1 MKTLFIPYT
10 KKRTILKSLL
20 ALFFTL
26 IILLLFF
33 IYLIIDR
40 SAISAG
46 KEKVAYAFVLLSLLV
61 LLGMFIIYAIPM
73 FASSLSISFN
83 DKGITLNNEALKG
96 LVKWQDILAIH
107 FVTEDD
113 NYKLQ
118 EFHQKII
125 IDLKDR
131 NTSLITYR
139 LIGKEYNNTRIVI
152 PIRNFKNDISDE
164 LGSIIDYILDNTD
177 RFIAAKSDYG
187 IVLADKTKVVIEE
200 VEEEED

>member
-10 KKRTILKSLL
+10 KKKTILKSLL

-26 IILLLFF
+26 IILLLLF

-73 FASSLSISFN
+73 FASNLSISFN
-83 DKGITLNNEALKG
+83 DKGITPNNEALKG
-96 LVKWQDILAIH
+96 LVKWQDILAFH

-125 IDLKDR
+125 LDLKDR
-131 NTSLITYR
+131 NTSYIAYR
-139 LIGKEYNNTRIVI
+139 LIGKEYNNTRIII

-177 RFIAAKSDYG
+177 KFIAAKSDYG
-187 IVLADKTKVVIEE
+187 IVLVDKTKVVIEE
-200 VEEEED
+200 VEEED

>member
-1 MKTLFIPYT
+1 MQTLFIPYT
-10 KKRTILKSLL
+10 KKRTILKSFII
-20 ALFFTL
+20 AS
-26 IILLLFF
+26 ILLLMFLFFF

-61 LLGMFIIYAIPM
+61 LLGMFIIYVIPM
-73 FASSLSISFN
+73 FASNLSISFN
-83 DKGITLNNEALKG
+83 DKGIILNNEALKG

-107 FVTEDD
+107 FVTKDD

-177 RFIAAKSDYG
+177 KFIAAKSDYG
-187 IVLADKTKVVIEE
+187 IILADKTKVVIEE
-200 VEEEED
+200 VEED

>member
-1 MKTLFIPYT
+1 M
-10 KKRTILKSLL
+10 
-20 ALFFTL
+20 
-26 IILLLFF
+26 
-33 IYLIIDR
+33 
-40 SAISAG
+40 
-46 KEKVAYAFVLLSLLV
+46 
-61 LLGMFIIYAIPM
+61 
-73 FASSLSISFN
+73 
-83 DKGITLNNEALKG
+83 
-96 LVKWQDILAIH
+96 KWQDILAIH

-200 VEEEED
+200 VEEED

>member
-1 MKTLFIPYT
+1 M
-10 KKRTILKSLL
+10 L

-61 LLGMFIIYAIPM
+61 SLGMFTTYVIPM
-73 FASSLSISFN
+73 FASKLSISFN

-164 LGSIIDYILDNTD
+164 LDSIIDYILDNTD

-187 IVLADKTKVVIEE
+187 IVLADKIKVVIEE
-200 VEEEED
+200 VEEED

>member
-10 KKRTILKSLL
+10 KKKTILKSLL

-26 IILLLFF
+26 IILLLLF

-46 KEKVAYAFVLLSLLV
+46 KEKVAYAFLLLSLLV

-73 FASSLSISFN
+73 FASNLSISFN

-96 LVKWQDILAIH
+96 LVKWQDILAFH

-125 IDLKDR
+125 LDLKDR
-131 NTSLITYR
+131 NTSYIAYR
-139 LIGKEYNNTRIVI
+139 LIGKEYNNTRIII

-187 IVLADKTKVVIEE
+187 IVLADKIKVVIEE
-200 VEEEED
+200 VEEED

>member
-125 IDLKDR
+125 IDLKDQ

-187 IVLADKTKVVIEE
+187 IILADKTKVVIEE
-200 VEEEED
+200 VEEED

>member
-10 KKRTILKSLL
+10 KKKTILKSLL

-73 FASSLSISFN
+73 FASNLSISFN

-125 IDLKDR
+125 LDLKDR
-131 NTSLITYR
+131 NTSYITYR
-139 LIGKEYNNTRIVI
+139 LIGKEYNNTRIII

-200 VEEEED
+200 VEEED

>member
-10 KKRTILKSLL
+10 KKKTILKSLL

-26 IILLLFF
+26 IILLLLF

-46 KEKVAYAFVLLSLLV
+46 KEKVAYAFLLLSLLV

-73 FASSLSISFN
+73 FASNLSISFN

-96 LVKWQDILAIH
+96 LVKWQDILAFH

-139 LIGKEYNNTRIVI
+139 LIGKEYNNTRIII

-177 RFIAAKSDYG
+177 KFIAAKSDYG
-187 IVLADKTKVVIEE
+187 IVLVDKTKVVIEE
-200 VEEEED
+200 VEEED

>member
-1 MKTLFIPYT
+1 MQTLFIPYT
-10 KKRTILKSLL
+10 KKRTILKSFII
-20 ALFFTL
+20 AS
-26 IILLLFF
+26 ILLLMFLFFF

-40 SAISAG
+40 STISAG

-73 FASSLSISFN
+73 FASNLSISFN
-83 DKGITLNNEALKG
+83 DKGIILNNEALKG

-107 FVTEDD
+107 FVTKDD

-177 RFIAAKSDYG
+177 KFIAAKSDYG
-187 IVLADKTKVVIEE
+187 IILADKTKVVIEE
-200 VEEEED
+200 DEED

>member
-1 MKTLFIPYT
+1 
-10 KKRTILKSLL
+10 
-20 ALFFTL
+20 
-26 IILLLFF
+26 
-33 IYLIIDR
+33 
-40 SAISAG
+40 
-46 KEKVAYAFVLLSLLV
+46 
-61 LLGMFIIYAIPM
+61 MFIIYAIPM
-73 FASSLSISFN
+73 FASNLSISFN

-139 LIGKEYNNTRIVI
+139 LR
-152 PIRNFKNDISDE
+152 
-164 LGSIIDYILDNTD
+164 
-177 RFIAAKSDYG
+177 
-187 IVLADKTKVVIEE
+187 
-200 VEEEED
+200 

>member
-107 FVTEDD
+107 FVTKDD

-177 RFIAAKSDYG
+177 KFIAAKSDYG

-200 VEEEED
+200 VEEED

>member
-1 MKTLFIPYT
+1 MQTLFIPYT
-10 KKRTILKSLL
+10 KKRTILKSFII
-20 ALFFTL
+20 AS
-26 IILLLFF
+26 ILLLMFLFFF

-73 FASSLSISFN
+73 FASNLSISFN
-83 DKGITLNNEALKG
+83 DKGIILNNEALKG

-107 FVTEDD
+107 FVTKDD

-177 RFIAAKSDYG
+177 KFIAAKSDYG
-187 IVLADKTKVVIEE
+187 IILADKTKVVIEE
-200 VEEEED
+200 DEED

>member
-61 LLGMFIIYAIPM
+61 SLGMFTTYVIPM
-73 FASSLSISFN
+73 FASKLSISFN

-125 IDLKDR
+125 IDLKAR

-139 LIGKEYNNTRIVI
+139 RIGKEYNNTRIVI

-200 VEEEED
+200 VEEED

>member
-10 KKRTILKSLL
+10 KKKTILKSLL

-26 IILLLFF
+26 IILLILF

-46 KEKVAYAFVLLSLLV
+46 KEKVAYAFLLLSLLV

-73 FASSLSISFN
+73 FASNLSISFN

-96 LVKWQDILAIH
+96 LVKWQDILAFH

-125 IDLKDR
+125 LDLKDR
-131 NTSLITYR
+131 NTSYIAYR
-139 LIGKEYNNTRIVI
+139 LIGKEYNNTRIII

-177 RFIAAKSDYG
+177 KFIAAKSDYG
-187 IVLADKTKVVIEE
+187 IVLVDKTKVVIEE
-200 VEEEED
+200 VEEED

>member
-10 KKRTILKSLL
+10 KKKTILKSLL

-26 IILLLFF
+26 IILLLLF

-46 KEKVAYAFVLLSLLV
+46 KEKVAYAFLLLSLLV

-73 FASSLSISFN
+73 FASNLSISFN

-96 LVKWQDILAIH
+96 LVKWQDILAFH

-177 RFIAAKSDYG
+177 KFIAAKSDYG
-187 IVLADKTKVVIEE
+187 IVLVDKTKVVIEE
-200 VEEEED
+200 VEEED

>member
-1 MKTLFIPYT
+1 MQTLFIPYT
-10 KKRTILKSLL
+10 KKRTILKS
-20 ALFFTL
+20 F
-26 IILLLFF
+26 IIVSILLLIFLFFF
-33 IYLIIDR
+33 IYLTIDR

-61 LLGMFIIYAIPM
+61 LLGMFIIYVIPM
-73 FASSLSISFN
+73 FASNLSISFN
-83 DKGITLNNEALKG
+83 DKGIILNNEALKG

-107 FVTEDD
+107 FVTKDD

-139 LIGKEYNNTRIVI
+139 LIGKEYNNTRIII

-177 RFIAAKSDYG
+177 KFIAAKSDYG
-187 IVLADKTKVVIEE
+187 IILADKTKVVIEE
-200 VEEEED
+200 DEED

>member
-1 MKTLFIPYT
+1 MQTLFIPYT
-10 KKRTILKSLL
+10 KKRTILKSFII
-20 ALFFTL
+20 AS
-26 IILLLFF
+26 ILLLMFLFFF

-73 FASSLSISFN
+73 FASNLSISFN
-83 DKGITLNNEALKG
+83 DKGIILNNEALKG

-200 VEEEED
+200 VEEED

>member
-96 LVKWQDILAIH
+96 LVKWQDILAIY
-107 FVTEDD
+107 FVTKDD

-125 IDLKDR
+125 IDLKDQ

-152 PIRNFKNDISDE
+152 PIRNFKKDISDE

-187 IVLADKTKVVIEE
+187 IVLPDKTKVII
-200 VEEEED
+200 

>member
-107 FVTEDD
+107 FSFKND
-113 NYKLQ
+113 NYELQ

-177 RFIAAKSDYG
+177 KFIAAKSDYG

-200 VEEEED
+200 VEEED

>member
-1 MKTLFIPYT
+1 M
-10 KKRTILKSLL
+10 
-20 ALFFTL
+20 FTT
-26 IILLLFF
+26 
-33 IYLIIDR
+33 
-40 SAISAG
+40 
-46 KEKVAYAFVLLSLLV
+46 
-61 LLGMFIIYAIPM
+61 YAIPM
-73 FASSLSISFN
+73 FASKLSISFN

-107 FVTEDD
+107 FVTKDD

-139 LIGKEYNNTRIVI
+139 LIGKEYNNTRIII

-200 VEEEED
+200 VEEED

>member
-10 KKRTILKSLL
+10 KKRTILKS
-20 ALFFTL
+20 F
-26 IILLLFF
+26 IILFFF
-33 IYLIIDR
+33 IYLTID
-40 SAISAG
+40 ISVIDAG
-46 KEKVAYAFVLLSLLV
+46 KREVSYIFVIVVLLVS
-61 LLGMFIIYAIPM
+61 LGMFTTYAIPM
-73 FASSLSISFN
+73 FASKLSISFN

-107 FVTEDD
+107 FVTKDD

-139 LIGKEYNNTRIVI
+139 LIGKEYNNTRIII

-164 LGSIIDYILDNTD
+164 LDSIIDYILDNTD

-200 VEEEED
+200 VEEED

>member
-96 LVKWQDILAIH
+96 LVKWQDILAIY
-107 FVTEDD
+107 FVTKDD

-125 IDLKDR
+125 IDLKDQ

-187 IVLADKTKVVIEE
+187 IVLADKTKGVIEE
-200 VEEEED
+200 VEED

>member
-1 MKTLFIPYT
+1 MQTLFIPYT
-10 KKRTILKSLL
+10 KKRTILKSFII
-20 ALFFTL
+20 AS
-26 IILLLFF
+26 ILLLMFLFFF

-46 KEKVAYAFVLLSLLV
+46 KEKVAYVFVLLSLLV

-73 FASSLSISFN
+73 FASNLSISFN

-107 FVTEDD
+107 FVTKDD

-177 RFIAAKSDYG
+177 KFIAAKSDYG
-187 IVLADKTKVVIEE
+187 IILADKTKVVIEE
-200 VEEEED
+200 DEED

>member
-1 MKTLFIPYT
+1 M
-10 KKRTILKSLL
+10 L

-61 LLGMFIIYAIPM
+61 SLGMFTTYVIPM
-73 FASSLSISFN
+73 FASKLSISFN

-200 VEEEED
+200 VEEEE

>member
-10 KKRTILKSLL
+10 KKKTILKSLL
-20 ALFFTL
+20 TLFFTL

-46 KEKVAYAFVLLSLLV
+46 KEKVAYVFVLLSLLV

-73 FASSLSISFN
+73 FASNLSISFN

-125 IDLKDR
+125 IDLKDQ

-200 VEEEED
+200 VEEED

>member
-10 KKRTILKSLL
+10 KKKTILKSLL

-26 IILLLFF
+26 IILLLLF

-46 KEKVAYAFVLLSLLV
+46 KEKVAYAFLLLSLLV

-73 FASSLSISFN
+73 FASNLSISFN
-83 DKGITLNNEALKG
+83 DKGITPNNEALKG
-96 LVKWQDILAIH
+96 LVKWQDILAFH

-125 IDLKDR
+125 LDLKDR
-131 NTSLITYR
+131 NTSYIAYR
-139 LIGKEYNNTRIVI
+139 LIGKEYNNTRIII

-177 RFIAAKSDYG
+177 KFIAAKSDYG
-187 IVLADKTKVVIEE
+187 IVLVDKTKVVIEE
-200 VEEEED
+200 VEEED

>member
-125 IDLKDR
+125 IDLKDQ

-200 VEEEED
+200 VEEED

>member
-1 MKTLFIPYT
+1 MKKLFIPYT
-10 KKRTILKSLL
+10 KKITILKS
-20 ALFFTL
+20 F
-26 IILLLFF
+26 IIVSILLLIFLFFF
-33 IYLIIDR
+33 IYLTID
-40 SAISAG
+40 ISVIDAG
-46 KEKVAYAFVLLSLLV
+46 KREVSYIFVIVVLLVS
-61 LLGMFIIYAIPM
+61 LGMFTTYAIPM
-73 FASSLSISFN
+73 FASKLSISFN

-107 FVTEDD
+107 FVTKDD

-131 NTSLITYR
+131 NTSYIAYR

-200 VEEEED
+200 VEED

>member
-96 LVKWQDILAIH
+96 LVKWQDILAFH

-125 IDLKDR
+125 LDLKDR
-131 NTSLITYR
+131 NTSYIAYR
-139 LIGKEYNNTRIVI
+139 LIGKEYNNTRIII

-200 VEEEED
+200 VEED

>member
-1 MKTLFIPYT
+1 MQTLFIPYT
-10 KKRTILKSLL
+10 KKRTILKSFII
-20 ALFFTL
+20 AS
-26 IILLLFF
+26 ILLLMFLFFF

-61 LLGMFIIYAIPM
+61 LLGMFIIYVIPM
-73 FASSLSISFN
+73 FASNLSISFN
-83 DKGITLNNEALKG
+83 DKGIILNNEALKG

-107 FVTEDD
+107 FVTKDD

-125 IDLKDR
+125 IDLKDQ

-177 RFIAAKSDYG
+177 KFIAAKSDYG
-187 IVLADKTKVVIEE
+187 IILADKTKVVIEE
-200 VEEEED
+200 DEED

>member
-1 MKTLFIPYT
+1 MQTLFIPYT
-10 KKRTILKSLL
+10 KKRTILKSFII
-20 ALFFTL
+20 AS
-26 IILLLFF
+26 ILLLMFLFFF

-61 LLGMFIIYAIPM
+61 LLGMFIIYVIPM
-73 FASSLSISFN
+73 FASNLSISFN
-83 DKGITLNNEALKG
+83 DKCIILNNESLNG

-107 FVTEDD
+107 FVTKDD

-177 RFIAAKSDYG
+177 KFIAAKSDYG
-187 IVLADKTKVVIEE
+187 IILADKTKVVIEE
-200 VEEEED
+200 DEED

>member
-1 MKTLFIPYT
+1 MQTLFIPYT
-10 KKRTILKSLL
+10 KKRTILKSFII
-20 ALFFTL
+20 AS
-26 IILLLFF
+26 ILLLMFLFFF

-61 LLGMFIIYAIPM
+61 LLGMFIIYVIPM
-73 FASSLSISFN
+73 FASNLSISFN
-83 DKGITLNNEALKG
+83 DKGIILNNEALKG

-107 FVTEDD
+107 FVTKDD

-177 RFIAAKSDYG
+177 KFIAAKSDYG
-187 IVLADKTKVVIEE
+187 IILADKTKVVIEE
-200 VEEEED
+200 DEED

>member
-61 LLGMFIIYAIPM
+61 SLGMFTTYVIPM
-73 FASSLSISFN
+73 FASKLSISFN

-200 VEEEED
+200 VEEED

>member
-61 LLGMFIIYAIPM
+61 LFGMFIIYAIPM

-125 IDLKDR
+125 IDLKDQ

-200 VEEEED
+200 VEEED

>member
-10 KKRTILKSLL
+10 KKKTILKSLL

-46 KEKVAYAFVLLSLLV
+46 KEKVAYAFVLLSLLF

-73 FASSLSISFN
+73 FASNLSISFN

-125 IDLKDR
+125 LDLKDR
-131 NTSLITYR
+131 NTSYITYR
-139 LIGKEYNNTRIVI
+139 LIGKEYNNTRIII

-200 VEEEED
+200 VEEED

>member
-1 MKTLFIPYT
+1 MQTLFIPYT
-10 KKRTILKSLL
+10 KKRTILKSFII
-20 ALFFTL
+20 AS
-26 IILLLFF
+26 ILLLMFLFFF

-46 KEKVAYAFVLLSLLV
+46 KEKVAYVFVLLSLLV

-73 FASSLSISFN
+73 FASNLSISFN

-107 FVTEDD
+107 FVTKDD

-139 LIGKEYNNTRIVI
+139 LIGKEYNNTRIII

-177 RFIAAKSDYG
+177 KFIAAKSDYG
-187 IVLADKTKVVIEE
+187 IILADKTKVVIEE
-200 VEEEED
+200 DEED

>member
-73 FASSLSISFN
+73 FASSLNISFN

-200 VEEEED
+200 VEED